1 MSFARGADMFRAF
14 LSGLASMVGWRVGEA
29 VIDGARREVGRS
41 VRNRNASAR
50 AAYETELVEAAR
62 QLPAGTPAAA
72 VIVRSSAQIEPQLG
86 RFTCL
91 ACDAPMDLVQ
101 HRATTEDGIAVRALD
116 LACRSCGGPRTA
128 YFRIERPD

>member
-1 MSFARGADMFRAF
+1 MFRSF
-14 LSGLASMVGWRVGEA
+14 LDGLAAMVGWRVGEA
-29 VIDGARREVGRS
+29 VVDGARREVGRGLRKRS
-41 VRNRNASAR
+41 ASAK
-50 AAYETELVEAAR
+50 AAYEAQLVEAAR
-62 QLPAGTPAAA
+62 ELPGGTAATA
-72 VIVRSSAQIEPQLG
+72 LVVVSSSQIEPQLG

-128 YFRIERPD
+128 YFRIERAS